1 MLKRLDRYI
10 MKKYLTTFFFVV
22 LIFSMIAMVID
33 FSDKVDE
40 FISKPVTSWEILTD
54 YYLNF
59 IPYINGLLWPLYA
72 MISVIFFTSR
82 LASNSEIISV
92 FGAGVS
98 FRRLMVPYLAAAAI
112 ISGIHLIAN
121 HYIIPKGNKERLN
134 FEYTYIWEG
143 HDKSKSSN
151 IHMFLSPETKIYVR
165 YYSRKDTV
173 ARDFRME
180 TYEGLELRHLLKAKR
195 AEWRGDS
202 IGWQLTDYE
211 KRSFNGLNETLKVGR
226 GEKIDT
232 LIHLYPADFV
242 RFASQREMMTTPELQ
257 EFIAIEKARGL
268 GNTKLYEIEIH
279 RRTAE
284 PFTIIILTLIGLAI
298 ASRKVR
304 GGMGLH
310 LAIGIALGA
319 IFIFMSKFSITFAT
333 NKSLSAWLG
342 VWIPNLF
349 FSVIT
354 IYLIARAQK

>member
-1 MLKRLDRYI
+1 MKKLDRYI
-10 MKKYLTTFFFVV
+10 IGKYLTTFFFVV
-22 LIFSMIAMVID
+22 LIFTLIAVVID

-40 FISKPVTSWEILTD
+40 FISKPITAWQILSE
-54 YYLNF
+54 YYINF

-72 MISVIFFTSR
+72 MIAVIFFTSR
-82 LASNSEIISV
+82 LAYNSEIISI

-98 FRRLMVPYLAAAAI
+98 FQRLTIPYLVAAVV
-112 ISGIHLIAN
+112 ISGLHLVAN
-121 HYIIPKGNKERLN
+121 HYVIPKGNKERLR
-134 FEYTYIWEG
+134 FEYAYIWEG

-151 IHMFLSPETKIYVR
+151 IHMFLSPETKVYVR

-173 ARDFRME
+173 ARDFRLE
-180 TYEGLELRHLLKAKR
+180 TYDGLELRHLLKAKR

-202 IGWQLTDYE
+202 VGWQLVDFE
-211 KRSFNGLNETLKVGR
+211 QRSFKGLNETLKIGR
-226 GEKIDT
+226 GEKLDT
-232 LIHLYPADFV
+232 LINLVPADFV
-242 RFASQREMMTTPELQ
+242 RFSSQREMMTTPELQ
-257 EFIAIEKARGL
+257 EFINIERARGL

-284 PFTIIILTLIGLAI
+284 PFTIIILTLIGLAV

-333 NKSLSAWLG
+333 NKALSAWLG

-349 FSVIT
+349 FSMVAV
-354 IYLIARAQK
+354 YLLVKAQK